1 MSNPHPGSN
10 LRCDARLNQS
20 RSHLRN
26 SLEFALARAML
37 ATLPLTHQ
45 GLFYGRLLDTLVPR
59 LRRIGRANLTRA
71 GFPSPDPILDGVF
84 ASIGRL
90 LYSFAYLPSLTKA
103 NIHDWIEYDGFEHY
117 TAAKARGRGV
127 LFATG
132 HLGNWELSAVAHSL
146 LTEPMGVVVRPLDNP
161 LLDSFVAQRRAAT
174 GNWVIEKK
182 DFARGILRALSENK
196 AVGVLVDQN
205 AAVHEGIF
213 VPFFGTPAST
223 TTVFAKI
230 AHRAQ
235 TTVLPGF
242 ALWNAPRQKYILKF
256 YPPVELSGDPSLDTL
271 RIQAAVELAIR
282 QHPDQWLWIHR
293 RWKTRPPGEPS
304 LY

>member
-1 MSNPHPGSN
+1 
-10 LRCDARLNQS
+10 
-20 RSHLRN
+20 
-26 SLEFALARAML
+26 ML
-37 ATLPLTHQ
+37 AALPLTRQ
-45 GLFYGRLLDTLVPR
+45 GLFFGRLLDILVPR
-59 LRRIGRANLTRA
+59 LRRIGLANLSRA
-71 GFPSPDPILDGVF
+71 GFAHPHQILDGVF

-90 LYSFAYLPSLTKA
+90 LYSFAYLPSLNRD
-103 NIHDWIEYDGFEHY
+103 NIHHWIEYDGFEHY
-117 TAAKARGRGV
+117 AAAKARGRGV

-132 HLGNWELSAVAHSL
+132 HLGNWELSAIAHSL

-161 LLDSFVAQRRAAT
+161 LLDSLVAQRRSAT

-182 DFARGILRALSENK
+182 DFARGILRALADNL

-205 AAVHEGIF
+205 AATGEGVF
-213 VPFFGTPAST
+213 VDFFGTPAST

-242 ALWNAPRQKYILKF
+242 ALWHPDRQKYILKF
-256 YPPVELSGDPSLDTL
+256 YPPVELSGDPLTDTQ
-271 RIQAAVELAIR
+271 RIQSAVELAIR
-282 QHPDQWLWIHR
+282 QFPDQWLWIHR
-293 RWKTRPPGEPS
+293 RWKTRPPGEPP